1 MKISHSASPR
11 NRSSRNS
18 RSPAAGCVITGT
30 ATGAVASVVSASVLA
45 SADARTSVFAADG
58 PATGSAMDVI
68 GHRFGS
74 RNLREWHDS
83 TDHIGP
89 RIAGNARYRERDRA
103 RGALGR
109 NCVENEDGKPGP
121 RHLHREGPR
130 LVPWR

>member
-18 RSPAAGCVITGT
+18 RSPAAGCVITGK

-45 SADARTSVFAADG
+45 SVLAPADARTSVFAADG
-58 PATGSAMDVI
+58 PTTGSAMDVI

-109 NCVENEDGKPGP
+109 N
-121 RHLHREGPR
+121 
-130 LVPWR
+130 